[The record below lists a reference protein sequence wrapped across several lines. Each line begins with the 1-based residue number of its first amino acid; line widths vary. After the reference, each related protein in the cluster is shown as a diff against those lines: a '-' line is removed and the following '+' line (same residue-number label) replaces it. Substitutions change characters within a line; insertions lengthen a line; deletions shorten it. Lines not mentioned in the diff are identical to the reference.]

1 MYSFLVVL
9 LVLDAVLLIL
19 VILAQAGKGG
29 GIAATFGG
37 ASSSADSFMG
47 SRQQATLLTKVSW
60 YGGGL
65 FLALGLVLSIMSTQR
80 SAPRSVLDET
90 FGQPAAT
97 TPVVPPPGTGGA
109 TAVPLEPA
117 TPQPQT
123 PQPESPQ
130 PQP

>member
-1 MYSFLVVL
+1 MYRFLVVL
-9 LVLDAVLLIL
+9 LVLDAIMLVL
-19 VILAQAGKGG
+19 VILAQSGKGG

-37 ASSSADSFMG
+37 ASSSAESFMG

-80 SAPRSVLDET
+80 TVPRSILDDT
-90 FGQPAAT
+90 FQQPAT
-97 TPVVPPPGTGGA
+97 TAPVIPTPGTGGA

-117 TPQPQT
+117 TPAPQQQTPT
-123 PQPESPQ
+123 PQP
-130 PQP
+130 

>member
-9 LVLDAVLLIL
+9 LVLDAVLLIFVVL
-19 VILAQAGKGG
+19 MQAGKGG

-47 SRQQATLLTKVSW
+47 SRQQATLLTKLSW

-80 SAPRSVLDET
+80 TSSPRSVLDET

-97 TPVVPPPGTGGA
+97 TPVVPPPGAGGA

-117 TPQPQT
+117 TPQPQ
-123 PQPESPQ
+123 PQ